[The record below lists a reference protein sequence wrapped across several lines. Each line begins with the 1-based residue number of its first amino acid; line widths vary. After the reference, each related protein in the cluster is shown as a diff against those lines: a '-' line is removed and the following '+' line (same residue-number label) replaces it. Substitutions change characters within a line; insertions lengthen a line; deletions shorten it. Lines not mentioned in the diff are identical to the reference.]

1 MGWISDVG
9 FKKWSFF
16 FFLNLEL
23 KKFNEELGTSYYLE
37 RLLFR

>member
-1 MGWISDVG
+1 MLVLRNGV
-9 FKKWSFF
+9 FF